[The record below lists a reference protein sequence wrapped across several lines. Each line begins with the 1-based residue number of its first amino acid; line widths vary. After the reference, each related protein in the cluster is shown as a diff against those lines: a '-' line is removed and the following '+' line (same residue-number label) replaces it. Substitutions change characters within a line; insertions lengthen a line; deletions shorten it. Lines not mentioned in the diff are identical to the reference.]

1 MYETM
6 ESAMFNYL
14 EKKSE
19 KRIFFSYLNR
29 FGLTQEHLSQK
40 ATRMILG
47 DIYDQASTV
56 SRRFHE
62 PVAAVSRNIISTAA
76 WGTIYCLLGPT
87 RMIEIEPEYKEISVE
102 VEMELMMSCSS
113 SESDNNIYR
122 QVFAVLSEHNLC
134 HPEVTALIE
143 ACMQCAPGNP
153 LREVE
158 HTSGMH

>member
-29 FGLTQEHLSQK
+29 FGLTQEHLSQR

-47 DIYDQASTV
+47 DIYDQSNSV
-56 SRRFHE
+56 SRRFQE
-62 PVAAVSRNIISTAA
+62 PLSSVSRNIISTAA

-87 RMIEIEPEYKEISVE
+87 RMIEIEPEYKDISDE
-102 VEMELMMSCSS
+102 VEMELMMSCTSN
-113 SESDNNIYR
+113 ESKNNIYR
-122 QVFAVLSEHNLC
+122 QVFAILSEHALC
-134 HPEVTALIE
+134 HPEVMALIE
-143 ACMQCAPGNP
+143 ACIHCTPDNP
-153 LREVE
+153 LYEIDR
-158 HTSGMH
+158 TSGMH